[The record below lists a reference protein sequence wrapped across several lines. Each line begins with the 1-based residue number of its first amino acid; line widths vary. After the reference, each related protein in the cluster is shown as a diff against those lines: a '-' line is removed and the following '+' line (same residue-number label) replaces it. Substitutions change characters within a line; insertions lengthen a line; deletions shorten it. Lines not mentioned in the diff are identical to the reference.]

1 MIKVAVCYV
10 VSNACLQ
17 LLQQPLFRHRRN
29 FRFTISL
36 SFCSKRNSLKVYY
49 TEKGAPSG
57 TPHLLAFTQRFPALV
72 RVSGLHTDHMQ
83 QFTCRQEPAE
93 TLDNSCHT
101 APHSTQQTQLFQNSS
116 SILAPQSSWPAPPQ
130 LADYGMPRSQRH
142 QG

>member
-10 VSNACLQ
+10 VSHAYLQ

-57 TPHLLAFTQRFPALV
+57 TPHLLPFTQCFPALV

-83 QFTCRQEPAE
+83 QFTCRQESAE
-93 TLDNSCHT
+93 TLDNSYHT
-101 APHSTQQTQLFQNSS
+101 APHSTQQTQWFQNAFGILVLPFSS
-116 SILAPQSSWPAPPQ
+116 PVPQPPAGC
-130 LADYGMPRSQRH
+130 GMRRSQRH